1 MRLHCLTHKAY
12 YGFCPEQITAIFDF
26 EKAFD
31 TLEWPFIKKT
41 SNISTLVTPLFLG
54 LRFFILKLV
63 AAFRTTAGHLIFSL
77 LTRGVRQ
84 ECPLSPYLFLLCAEI
99 FGTAVTRDD
108 EVKGIYDI
116 YDKECKVCQ
125 YADSTTLILNGS
137 QSSIERSFLLLDAF
151 AQVSGLKVN
160 YEKTEALWIS
170 THKNRTDKLIIKST
184 IERPF
189 QKTKGSVLVF
199 NCRGENCCA

>member
-41 SNISTLVTPLFLG
+41 SKYFNFGDSLISWITLFYTEISSCIQNNG
-54 LRFFILKLV
+54 WSSDFF
-63 AAFRTTAGHLIFSL
+63 L

-170 THKNRTDKLIIKST
+170 THKNRTDKLIKKST

-189 QKTKGSVLVF
+189 QKTKGPCLVF